1 MSDEEDHH
9 YHYESK
15 LCSLWGRETLNT
27 LRLFVKTGEIDA
39 NILRNLAQ
47 NPKVM
52 ALPVYDEYRH
62 VIGVL
67 ETFER
72 ILEFWVNQ
80 RLFRYQPEEAQALLV
95 DVLTK
100 SCCTPKVIEMIK
112 SKMTSQPDVRS
123 REKG

>member
-1 MSDEEDHH
+1 MSDEEEYQ
-9 YHYESK
+9 YHYESR
-15 LCSLWGRETLNT
+15 LCWLWGRETLNT

-52 ALPVYDEYRH
+52 ALPVYDENRF
-62 VIGVL
+62 VIGVV

-100 SCCTPKVIEMIK
+100 SRCTPKVIEMIK
-112 SKMTSQPDVRS
+112 SKMTSQLDVQS
-123 REKG
+123 GGKG